1 MMPAIWMECIP
12 PDVYSQGKAKLAR
25 IESLLL
31 PYCPQDYVQFV
42 IAGLSKEF
50 EATGNLSD
58 LDTAL
63 EYHSKNVEQLYAQ
76 RGFMKR

>member
-1 MMPAIWMECIP
+1 MPVIWMECIP

-63 EYHSKNVEQLYAQ
+63 EYHSKNVEQLCAQ